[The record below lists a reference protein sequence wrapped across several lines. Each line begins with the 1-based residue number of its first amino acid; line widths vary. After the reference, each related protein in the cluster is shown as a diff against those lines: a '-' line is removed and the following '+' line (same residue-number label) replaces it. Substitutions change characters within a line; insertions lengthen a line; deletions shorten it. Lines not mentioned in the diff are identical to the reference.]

1 MIHISANR
9 LWSRLM
15 DMAAVGATAQGGV
28 CRLALSDT
36 DKRGRDLFVNWC
48 QEAGCSIRIDAM
60 GNIFARMAGQNNDH
74 DPILIG
80 SHLDSQPTGG
90 KFDGVYGVLAGL
102 EVIETLRDHQIV
114 PEIPI
119 EIVSW
124 TNEEGARFAPAMIG
138 SGVHAGVFDLDYA
151 YSRTDKSGFTL
162 GEELQKIGYLG
173 SKMFAGEN
181 YAAAFELH
189 IEQGPILEKE
199 QKTIGIVSG
208 IQGIRWYDLI
218 VKGKETHAGPT
229 PMEYRADPVKDAI
242 PLLQYIYSL
251 ADTYGPLAKVTVGYL
266 DASPGVKNTVPG
278 QLTIS
283 LDIRHPDD
291 SVLDAIDADLKR
303 ATENIFADRPTTATL
318 QEIWHSPPV
327 SFNPGCVEAVRQAT
341 KDLGLTSLEMFS
353 GAGHDSAYIARIAPT
368 AMIFVPCKDGLSHN
382 EAEYAAPEHVTAG
395 CDVLLHAVLR
405 MIPSLT

>member
-15 DMAAVGATAQGGV
+15 DMAAVGATVQGGV

-36 DKRGRDLFVNWC
+36 DKKGRDLFVNWC
-48 QEAGCSIRIDAM
+48 REAGCSIRIDAM
-60 GNIFARMAGQNNDH
+60 GNIFARMAGQNPH
-74 DPILIG
+74 HPPILIG

-102 EVIETLRDHQIV
+102 EVIETLRDQQIV

-151 YSRTDKSGFTL
+151 YSRTDKSGLTL
-162 GEELQKIGYLG
+162 GAELQKIGYRG
-173 SKMFAGEN
+173 SKMFSGEN

-283 LDIRHPDD
+283 LDIRHPDA
-291 SVLDAIDADLKR
+291 SVLEAVDADLKR
-303 ATENIFADRPTTATL
+303 ATENFFADRPTTATL
-318 QEIWHSPPV
+318 QEIWYSPPV
-327 SFNPGCVEAVRQAT
+327 SFHPRCVEAVRQAT
-341 KDLGLTSLEMFS
+341 NDLGLTSMQMFS

-382 EAEYAAPEHVTAG
+382 EAEYAAPEHVAAG